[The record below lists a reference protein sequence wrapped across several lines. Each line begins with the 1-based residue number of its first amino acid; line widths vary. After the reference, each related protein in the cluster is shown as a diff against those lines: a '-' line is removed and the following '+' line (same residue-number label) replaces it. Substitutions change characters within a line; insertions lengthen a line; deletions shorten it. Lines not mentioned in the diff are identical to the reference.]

1 MDNDEIKNTIG
12 NFLCLLYHKLT
23 NIYIIK
29 IQNERD
35 RNDYIIEQIFNH
47 NFKNI
52 FYEKVMLENIDHYDY
67 LEELKYL
74 LI

>member
-12 NFLCLLYHKLT
+12 NFLCLLYYKLT

-35 RNDYIIEQIFNH
+35 RNDYIIEQIFKH

>member
-12 NFLCLLYHKLT
+12 NFFCLLYHKLT

-35 RNDYIIEQIFNH
+35 RNERERRER
-47 NFKNI
+47 
-52 FYEKVMLENIDHYDY
+52 EK
-67 LEELKYL
+67 
-74 LI
+74 